1 MIKMRYIDFYL
12 LALLLSIV
20 KNEKCFFFQSVLM
33 LFHVFGI
40 TFYVCD
46 VFRLE
51 KDFLTMKTDL
61 IGQLDHEKAA
71 SAELIGQL
79 EQERA
84 ESVKLSVR
92 LQEQEKVWTER
103 QQEHSRVNTLM
114 SLTHAN
120 ILLYHLWRHTGHSLT
135 SLTSV
140 PSVIFAV

>member
-1 MIKMRYIDFYL
+1 MFFL
-12 LALLLSIV
+12 FCCCSICL
-20 KNEKCFFFQSVLM
+20 ES
-33 LFHVFGI
+33 H
-40 TFYVCD
+40 VCD

-84 ESVKLSVR
+84 ESVKLSVK

-103 QQEHSRVNTLM
+103 KQEHSRVNTLM
-114 SLTHAN
+114 
-120 ILLYHLWRHTGHSLT
+120 ILSRLLHQ
-135 SLTSV
+135 
-140 PSVIFAV
+140 